1 MSKNKIFSSILI
13 LILILGCS
21 TNNDTN
27 NDSNVIPTA
36 PTNLSG
42 QVISPTQINLTWID
56 NSIDEEGFKIER
68 KTGTGVFQVIGETYE
83 DTNNFSD
90 VNLTTNTTYVYRVYY
105 FNQNGNSPYSN
116 EFTISTSFPILT
128 TVNATSTSSSSAS
141 SGGVITSDGGAPI
154 TARGVVWSINP
165 NPTIALSTK
174 TSDGIGTGTFNSN
187 ITGLLTNTN
196 YYVRA
201 YATNSTGTSYGNNIN
216 FIINGPSISTKQ
228 LWIYGGDNIN
238 NLPLYKTG
246 GTITSDGGAP
256 ITARGIVWST
266 SPNPT
271 IALSTKTT
279 NGTGIGT
286 FDSYA
291 TGLITNPVTTYY
303 IRAYATNS
311 NGTFYGG
318 EMTIST
324 IFFTPPNTP
333 GSNVTD
339 IDGNVYNTV
348 SNCSQTWTK
357 SNLNVTHYRN
367 GDVIPQ
373 GDYTQYNVGT
383 PITTGAWYYYN
394 NDPANGAIYG
404 KLYNWYAVND
414 PRGLAPAGFHI
425 PSDGDWAT
433 FFKCLTDNGDIYTP
447 TQNGLRCLSCAQG
460 AMEVGSSHWLAGS
473 SGTNISGFTALPINN
488 NGSSCTFWS
497 STPNCSTINPCP
509 SALTHIIRSDGSVDE
524 YSKNSYL
531 PFKVRCV
538 KD

>member
-1 MSKNKIFSSILI
+1 MSKNKIFSFILI

-21 TNNDTN
+21 TNNDSN

-42 QVISPTQINLTWID
+42 QVISPTQINLTWTD
-56 NSIDEEGFKIER
+56 NSTDEEGFKIER

-90 VNLTTNTTYVYRVYY
+90 DNLTTNTTYVYRVYY

-154 TARGVVWSINP
+154 SARGVVWDINP

-174 TSDGIGTGTFNSN
+174 TSDGIGTGAFNSN
-187 ITGLLTNTN
+187 ITGLLTNTT

-216 FIINGPSISTKQ
+216 FIINGPSISTNQ
-228 LWIYGGDNIN
+228 FWIFRGDYWNSF
-238 NLPLYKTG
+238 PLYKTG
-246 GTITSDGGAP
+246 GTITSDGGVP

-291 TGLITNPVTTYY
+291 TGLISNPATTYY

-311 NGTFYGG
+311 NGTFYGD
-318 EMTIST
+318 EIARTTIL
-324 IFFTPPNTP
+324 FFPTNTP

-339 IDGNVYNTV
+339 IDGNVYQTV
-348 SNCSQTWTK
+348 SNCYQTWTK
-357 SNLNVTHYRN
+357 SNLNVTRYRN

-373 GDYTQYNVGT
+373 GDYTQISNA
-383 PITTGAWYYYN
+383 TTGFWYYYD

-425 PSDGDWAT
+425 ASAGEWNTFLACMSDLDGGNSYMSTVARVKEAG
-433 FFKCLTDNGDIYTP
+433 F
-447 TQNGLRCLSCAQG
+447 
-460 AMEVGSSHWLAGS
+460 SHWSAGGT
-473 SGTNISGFTALPINN
+473 SGNNLSGFTALPMKN
-488 NGSSCTFWS
+488 NGTFSKFWTSTSGCT
-497 STPNCSTINPCP
+497 STPTPPCS
-509 SALTHIIRSDGSVDE
+509 SAVSYEITESYAGEQQNYNSTS
-524 YSKNSYL
+524 YSLK
-531 PFKVRCV
+531 KVRCI